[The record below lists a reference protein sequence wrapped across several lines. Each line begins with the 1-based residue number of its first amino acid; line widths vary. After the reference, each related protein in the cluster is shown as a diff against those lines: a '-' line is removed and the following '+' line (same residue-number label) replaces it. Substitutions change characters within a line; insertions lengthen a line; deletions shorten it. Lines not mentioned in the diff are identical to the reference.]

1 MSCLRQIRGILAL
14 LVLLCGAAAEAA
26 DNTHVLIVDLYINY
40 QRMGETF
47 VLQEDD
53 GEFYL
58 DEPALLYWEIT
69 RPWPKPHLFRGE
81 NYYGVHEFAGAR
93 AELETRTM
101 ELRVFMP
108 ADLMPTRRL
117 GMQNAGISAQAERYG
132 AFMDYE
138 INLQN
143 QEFQSGS
150 SAYGMF
156 RPAVFGPQGNV
167 AANLIYR
174 NQGSTASSGQL
185 SVLELTYTRDDPE
198 RMRSLRVGDVFTV
211 PGEQGRS
218 LRIGGVQ
225 LATNFATRPTLITY
239 PLPDFFGQTDV
250 PSALDIYVNGRL
262 SRRENVQPGSFLLE
276 NVPVLNGAGQ
286 MQVVATD
293 ALGRQQVFTQDFY
306 LSTDLLMQGLSDY
319 SVTLGA
325 LREDFGVEN
334 FRYSDL
340 AGTATWRYGVSNDL
354 TIESHGEFS
363 TGIAM
368 LSGAVQHGIDAGGT
382 VSTGLALSSGR
393 SGTGARWQLGFRRL
407 ASPMH
412 FNFQASGST
421 TRFDLVGITQS
432 TPKLQLL
439 AATGRNFQEFGS
451 LQLSVVH
458 QDFHEEPS
466 RSIWSLDF
474 STRMFGPLS
483 LSSFVSYLDSKQ
495 NDLSAGIRFFM
506 NFGDHHSASGN
517 LSTSRMGSSAS
528 ARIQRNMPADVG
540 YGYHLAAGASD
551 NRFVDAGIAAQNQ
564 LGTYSFDVRNNE
576 SSGTAWQAGTR
587 GSVAHMAG
595 MTRFSRQIQDAFAVV
610 KVGEIEGVRV
620 YSENIEIGRT
630 NEDGQIFVPA
640 LRPYLR
646 NQLRIEVD
654 DLPLNARIVETVRN
668 TSPYYKSGIVV
679 DFDVHISTNVVLRAV
694 LPDGT
699 PLPEGAIAYVF
710 HTGDKY
716 PVGMDGK
723 LFLQGLD
730 RSSEI
735 SIRWN
740 GITCDIDVPYPSGS
754 AVITKMGDIVCQP
767 RTDK

>member
-1 MSCLRQIRGILAL
+1 MSCLRQIRGFLAL
-14 LVLLCGAAAEAA
+14 VFLFCGAAAEAGG
-26 DNTHVLIVDLYINY
+26 NTHVLIVDLYVNH

-47 VLQEDD
+47 VLQDDD

-69 RPWPKPHLFRGE
+69 KPWPKPHLFRGE
-81 NYYGVHEFAGAR
+81 NYYGLHEFSGAG
-93 AELETRTM
+93 AELETRSM
-101 ELRVFMP
+101 ELRVSMP

-117 GMQNAGISAQAERYG
+117 GMQDAGLSAQAERFG

-174 NQGSTASSGQL
+174 NQAGTNSSGQL
-185 SVLELTYTRDDPE
+185 SVLELIYTRDDPE
-198 RMRSLRVGDVFTV
+198 RMRSLRVGDVYTT

-225 LATNFATRPTLITY
+225 LATNFATQPTLITY

-250 PSALDIYVNGRL
+250 PSALDIYINGRL
-262 SRRENVQPGSFLLE
+262 SRRENVQPGSFLLD

-293 ALGRQQVFTQDFY
+293 ALGRQQLFTQDFY

-325 LREDFGVEN
+325 LREDFGIDN
-334 FRYSDL
+334 FRYGDL
-340 AGTATWRYGVSNDL
+340 AGTATWRYGVSDNL

-363 TGIAM
+363 KDVGMA
-368 LSGAVQHGIDAGGT
+368 SGAVQYGIDAGGT
-382 VSTGLALSSGR
+382 ISAGLGLSNGK
-393 SGTGARWQLGFRRL
+393 SGTGARWQIGFRRL

-412 FNFQASGST
+412 INFQASGST
-421 TRFDLVGITQS
+421 SRFDLVGNTQL

-439 AATGRNFQEFGS
+439 AATGKNFHEFGS
-451 LQLSVVH
+451 LQFSVVH
-458 QDFHEEPS
+458 QDLHEKRS
-466 RSIWSLDF
+466 RTIWSLDF
-474 STRMFGPLS
+474 STRMFGRLS
-483 LSSFVSYLDSKQ
+483 LSSYVSYVDSVES
-495 NDLSAGIRFFM
+495 DLSAGVRFFT

-517 LSTSRMGSSAS
+517 LSASRMGNSTTAT
-528 ARIQRNMPADVG
+528 IQRNMPMDVG
-540 YGYHLAAGASD
+540 YGYHLAAGAS
-551 NRFVDAGIAAQNQ
+551 NNSFVDAGVVAQNH
-564 LGTYSFDVRNNE
+564 LGTYSIDVRNNE
-576 SSGTAWQAGTR
+576 SSGTVWQAGSR
-587 GSVAHMAG
+587 GSVAYMAG
-595 MTRFSRQIQDAFAVV
+595 MARFSRQIQDAFAVV
-610 KVGEIEGVRV
+610 KVGDIEGVRV

-630 NEDGQIFVPA
+630 NKNGQVFVPG

-646 NQLRIEVD
+646 NQLRIEID

-668 TSPYYKSGIVV
+668 TAPFYKSGIVV
-679 DFDVHISTNVVLRAV
+679 DFDVHESTNVVLRAV

-699 PLPEGAIAYVF
+699 PLPEGAIANIF
-710 HTGDKY
+710 HTGDTF

-735 SIRWN
+735 TIRWN
-740 GITCDIDVPYPSGS
+740 GTICDIDVPYPGGN
-754 AVITKMGDIVCQP
+754 AVITKMGDIVCKP
-767 RTDK
+767 RQEK